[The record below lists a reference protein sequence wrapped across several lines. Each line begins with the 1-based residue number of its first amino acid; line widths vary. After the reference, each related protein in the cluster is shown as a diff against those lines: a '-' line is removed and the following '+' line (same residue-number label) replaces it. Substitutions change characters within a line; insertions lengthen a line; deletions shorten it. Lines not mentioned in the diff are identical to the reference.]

1 MRWGAVFAGAVLA
14 IGLWI
19 LLQTLGMGVG
29 LSAVQTDEAGNLKGI
44 GIGTGIWSVL
54 APLIAIFVGSYL
66 AGRLAATRDRKVGAM
81 HGAVVW
87 ALATL
92 LGLWAVVSLVSGL
105 ASGAMRIGGAAASA
119 GATVVSGAASAGAE
133 MQPMQALGIDA
144 NDLLGPI
151 NQRLKEQGKPTVT
164 ADELDATMRAVAQRG
179 VREGQ
184 LDRNVVV
191 EELSR
196 NTKLSRSDAEAV
208 ADDVM
213 ARYQAGKQ
221 RVGERVD
228 QAQERAK
235 DVARE
240 AADKT
245 GKALLAG
252 GIMMLLSLAAAIA
265 GGAIGV
271 PRYRERAEGTDV
283 PPSTRTDVPPST
295 LSGPGTTVVSERGPT
310 ES

>member
-1 MRWGAVFAGAVLA
+1 MRWGAVLAGAVLA
-14 IGLWI
+14 TGLWI

-29 LSAVQTDEAGNLKGI
+29 LSAVETDDAGNLKGI

-54 APLIAIFVGSYL
+54 APLIAIFIGAYF
-66 AGRLAATRDRKVGAM
+66 AGRLSATRDRKVGAM
-81 HGAVVW
+81 HGAIVW
-87 ALATL
+87 ALSTL
-92 LGLWAVVSLVSGL
+92 LGLWAVVSLISGL
-105 ASGAMRIGGAAASA
+105 ASGAMKIGGAAASA
-119 GATVVSGAASAGAE
+119 GATVVSGAARAGGE
-133 MQPMQALGIDA
+133 LQPMQSLGIDT

-151 NQRLKEQGKPTVT
+151 NQRLQEQGKPTVT
-164 ADELDATMRAVAQRG
+164 ADELNATMRAVAQRG
-179 VREGQ
+179 VREGE

-191 EELSR
+191 EELAR
-196 NTKLSRSDAEAV
+196 NTKLSRADSEDV
-208 ADDVM
+208 ANHIM

-221 RVGERVD
+221 EVGERVD

-235 DVARE
+235 DVALE

-252 GIMMLLSLAAAIA
+252 GVMMLLSLAAAIA

-271 PRYRERAEGTDV
+271 PRYRERTERADATPRTEV
-283 PPSTRTDVPPST
+283 PPTASDVD
-295 LSGPGTTVVSERGPT
+295 RGPI